1 MPYTKI
7 LDSDMPPVNIYLDSR
22 DAKFKIGKNE
32 MVFTIPKPIS
42 CNQYHKMELAIT
54 SAHIPI
60 SCYNIKA
67 GRNLFVFK
75 LTKVGEEETEIQII
89 IPEGNYSLTQMLT
102 KLAELLTSSLAGN
115 SKGNVSVSWD
125 SFSNKASFTAQA
137 GTIVRLMPTSTGARL
152 LGFTPNKIHGGINN
166 VITSDSMVDIRN
178 IRNIYIRSDLADKNV
193 AHTQVEQKNHII
205 CKIPVNVGN
214 YETQEYDPNHP
225 QIVAVRNKS
234 IKTFSISLED
244 DDHLPLDLNDM
255 AFSLTLTIYFS
266 QDKPDRPPVGL
277 NPVGFK
283 FPDGKIHQTLL
294 EYINEILL
302 RYEVEKLR
310 PVFVPPI
317 KQQNKIF

>member
-1 MPYTKI
+1 
-7 LDSDMPPVNIYLDSR
+7 
-22 DAKFKIGKNE
+22 
-32 MVFTIPKPIS
+32 
-42 CNQYHKMELAIT
+42 
-54 SAHIPI
+54 
-60 SCYNIKA
+60 
-67 GRNLFVFK
+67 
-75 LTKVGEEETEIQII
+75 
-89 IPEGNYSLTQMLT
+89 
-102 KLAELLTSSLAGN
+102 
-115 SKGNVSVSWD
+115 
-125 SFSNKASFTAQA
+125 
-137 GTIVRLMPTSTGARL
+137 
-152 LGFTPNKIHGGINN
+152 
-166 VITSDSMVDIRN
+166 MVDIRN

-193 AHTQVEQKNHII
+193 AHTTAESKNHII

-225 QIVAVRNKS
+225 QIVGVRNKS

-266 QDKPDRPPVGL
+266 QDKPDRPPIGL

-317 KQQNKIF
+317 KQRNKIF